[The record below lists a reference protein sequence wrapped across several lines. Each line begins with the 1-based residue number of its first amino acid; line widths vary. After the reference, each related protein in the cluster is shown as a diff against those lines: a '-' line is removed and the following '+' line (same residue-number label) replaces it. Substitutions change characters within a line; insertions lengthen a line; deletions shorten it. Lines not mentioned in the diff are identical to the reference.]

1 MAKKKKKLKIP
12 ASVRQLVYSEEK
24 FAKKNGIKV
33 KGKGLNKKERKRNL
47 KRLHREYAEA
57 ACRGLNRAVR
67 ILADYPEHKK
77 VDKVKE
83 GVENIITNT
92 AVMKKVAKIYKKDS
106 EHYPNMV
113 YLPDIIMNTLLYYS
127 SDALSE
133 EEKAIG
139 ASLDKDA
146 LVDFCE
152 AIIKKPKKR
161 LEKVGLAPDVAFQI
175 ATVIPTTKVLRTNSH
190 VWYKRLIQSM
200 YDIANKTEVDPDLI
214 IQAVYKMDKK
224 KYISKKDYLIGFFSE
239 FIRRKSTNAAT
250 KVTDTQRE
258 LHETLVNRTLVFLNS
273 LKPGRLK
280 NVLKQYIKHRKTAE
294 EYKNDTK
301 RVIKFTD
308 HAHSNSPYTNIK
320 TVVSELIEDN
330 SANELYLG

>member
-12 ASVRQLVYSEEK
+12 GSVRQLLYSEQK

-33 KGKGLNKKERKRNL
+33 KGKGIGKKERKHNI
-47 KRLHREYAEA
+47 KKLHKEYAEA

-67 ILADYPEHKK
+67 ILADNPEHKK
-77 VDKVKE
+77 SEKVKQ
-83 GVENIITNT
+83 GVENIITQPG
-92 AVMKKVAKIYKKDS
+92 VMKRVAKVYKKDS
-106 EHYPNMV
+106 EQYSNMIF
-113 YLPDIIMNTLLYYS
+113 LPSMIMNTLLYYS
-127 SDALSE
+127 SDSLSE

-139 ASLDKDA
+139 ANLDKES
-146 LVDFCE
+146 LVNFCE
-152 AIIKKPKKR
+152 SLIRKPKKR
-161 LEKVGLAPDVAFQI
+161 LQKAGLSPEVAFQI
-175 ATVIPTTKVLRTNSH
+175 ATVIPTTKVLRNNDRI
-190 VWYKRLIQSM
+190 WYKKLIQCM
-200 YDIANKTEVDPDLI
+200 YDIADTRDIDPDVV

-224 KYISKKDYLIGFFSE
+224 SYIGKKDFLIGFFSE
-239 FIRRKSTNAAT
+239 FIMRKATNAAT
-250 KVTDTQRE
+250 KFTDTQRE

-273 LKPGRLK
+273 LKPGKLK
-280 NVLKQYIKHRKTAE
+280 AVLKQYIKRRKTAE

>member
-1 MAKKKKKLKIP
+1 MAKKKKLKIP
-12 ASVRQLVYSEEK
+12 ASVRQLLYSEEK

-33 KGKGLNKKERKRNL
+33 KGKGLSKKERKRNI

-67 ILADYPEHKK
+67 ILADNPEHKK
-77 VDKVKE
+77 SEKVKQ
-83 GVENIITNT
+83 GVENIITNPE
-92 AVMKKVAKIYKKDS
+92 AMRRIAKIYKNDS
-106 EHYPNMV
+106 DRYENMV
-113 YLPDIIMNTLLYYS
+113 YLPYIIMNTLLYYS
-127 SDALSE
+127 NEALSE
-133 EEKAIG
+133 EEKAVG
-139 ASLDKDA
+139 ANLDKDS
-146 LVDFCE
+146 LVEFCE
-152 AIIKKPKKR
+152 TIIKKPKKR
-161 LEKVGLAPDVAFQI
+161 LQKAGLAPDVAFQI
-175 ATVIPTTKVLRTNSH
+175 AVVIPTTKVLKTNSH
-190 VWYKRLIQSM
+190 SWYKRFIQSM
-200 YDIANKTEVDPDLI
+200 YDIAANTEVDPDMV

-224 KYISKKDYLIGFFSE
+224 KYVSKKDYLIGFFSE
-239 FIRRKSTNAAT
+239 FITRKSTNAAT
-250 KVTDTQRE
+250 KFTDTQRE
-258 LHETLVNRTLVFLNS
+258 LHETLVNRTLVFLNG

-280 NVLKQYIKHRKTAE
+280 NILKQYIKYRKTAE